1 MSDADAD
8 AGMTF
13 PVARLQD
20 LPRLVAF
27 LQAACCGVDADA
39 RADLRLA
46 TEEVF
51 VNILRHGYR
60 SGAGPVEI
68 RVGRA
73 PDRVTVSIV
82 DQAPQFDPSSIAAP
96 DLDAGCA
103 DREVGGLGWHLV
115 RRVMDEAGW
124 APGAERGNA
133 YRLVR
138 YLGGCSTRFQTH
150 TEQET
155 RT

>member
-1 MSDADAD
+1 APERGEMNDMGAD

-13 PVARLQD
+13 PAARLQD
-20 LPRLVAF
+20 LARLVAF
-27 LQAACCGVDADA
+27 LDAACCGVDADA

-51 VNILRHGYR
+51 VNICRHGY
-60 SGAGPVEI
+60 GARPGPVEI

-73 PDRVTVSIV
+73 ADRVTVSIA
-82 DQAPQFDPSSIAAP
+82 DQAPAFDPASIAAP
-96 DLDAGCA
+96 DLDADCA
-103 DREVGGLGWHLV
+103 DREIGGLGWHLV

-124 APGAERGNA
+124 APGAQCGNT

-138 YLGGCSTRFQTH
+138 RLRA
-150 TEQET
+150 
-155 RT
+155 